1 MRARVTLAVLTLLL
15 ALASTPAVAAQE
27 APSVSVTPD
36 TTLEDGDKI
45 DVTGAGFPADST
57 VFVMLCNSD
66 ERLGDSVG
74 RCSLVGTGSTGYV
87 VDAAGGFVGANVA
100 VPVGQVG
107 ASDMATC
114 PPSAAQAAR
123 GVTCEI
129 RVVTSD
135 FAEVAGVSVTYEGQ
149 SPAAPD
155 ELAFTGLRGTGY
167 IRVGVMLLIVGLLL
181 QGAAVVLR
189 RPDHANIARA

>member
-1 MRARVTLAVLTLLL
+1 MAIGT
-15 ALASTPAVAAQE
+15 
-27 APSVSVTPD
+27 
-36 TTLEDGDKI
+36 
-45 DVTGAGFPADST
+45 GFPADVT
-57 VFVMLCNSD
+57 VFVMLCNGD

-74 RCSLVGTGSTGYV
+74 RCSLVGTGSTGYL
-87 VDAAGGFVGANVA
+87 VDATGGFVGANVV

-107 ASDMATC
+107 ASDLATC

-123 GVTCEI
+123 GVSCEI
-129 RVVTSD
+129 QVVTSD

-167 IRVGVMLLIVGLLL
+167 IRVGAMLLIVGLLL

-189 RPDHANIARA
+189 RDPTGVVAD